1 MKPDYKAIP
10 STVLKLNKARWDLG
24 DALVAECKHL
34 IQRTPVTIVLVN
46 CVRLGV
52 ICRKRTR
59 CSLEDISKLRRVS
72 NVFGLSTRRVDILW
86 DLYAE
91 AGTPEMLEAIIAA
104 FRRERHSLRVT
115 LLPSVSS
122 GNGTSARK
130 QRHDTMTPKDPDP
143 VL

>member
-1 MKPDYKAIP
+1 M
-10 STVLKLNKARWDLG
+10 
-24 DALVAECKHL
+24 
-34 IQRTPVTIVLVN
+34 VLVN
-46 CVRLGV
+46 CVRLVV
-52 ICRKRTR
+52 ICRKRIR
-59 CSLEDISKLRRVS
+59 RSLEDISKLRRVS
-72 NVFGLSTRRVDILW
+72 YVFGLSTRRFDISWNLF
-86 DLYAE
+86 AE

-115 LLPSVSS
+115 LPPSLSS